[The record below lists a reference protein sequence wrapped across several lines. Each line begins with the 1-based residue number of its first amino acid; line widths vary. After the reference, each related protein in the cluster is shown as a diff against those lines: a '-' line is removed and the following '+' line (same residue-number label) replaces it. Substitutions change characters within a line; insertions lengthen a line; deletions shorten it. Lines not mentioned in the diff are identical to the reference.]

1 MTDMEMKDKYT
12 TKKRDIV
19 LAAVLLILGI
29 TGVLIVKYG
38 LKSGNT
44 ADIYIDDKL
53 VQTIDMS
60 VDDEYTFQTDKGSN
74 MVEVRNGAVSMK
86 SADCP
91 DKVCVRMG
99 TKNRNGETITC
110 LPHKLVIEVH
120 GGQEQEVD
128 IK

>member
-1 MTDMEMKDKYT
+1 MEMKDKYT

-19 LAAVLLILGI
+19 LAAVLLILGV

-44 ADIYIDDKL
+44 ADVYIDDKL

-74 MVEVRNGAVSMK
+74 TVEVRNGAVSMK

>member
-1 MTDMEMKDKYT
+1 MEMKDKYT

-74 MVEVRNGAVSMK
+74 TVEVRNGAVSMK

>member
-19 LAAVLLILGI
+19 LAAVLLILGV

-44 ADIYIDDKL
+44 ADVYIDDKL

-60 VDDEYTFQTDKGSN
+60 VDDEYTFQTDK
-74 MVEVRNGAVSMK
+74 VRNGAVSMK